1 MGRYVAFDIVKRPIV
16 INENFTENIYVVGS
30 ISQLA
35 NWSPSNA
42 IALNANSYPTWS
54 GKPPSDTPYTLL
66 MNGDSY
72 VNAPSGYDVPVQI
85 HPEIQ
90 RCSHM
95 GERPE

>member
-1 MGRYVAFDIVKRPIV
+1 VGRYVAFNIVKRPIL
-16 INENFTENIYVVGS
+16 IDEKFTENIYVVGS

-42 IALNANSYPTWS
+42 IALNANNYPTWS
-54 GKPPSDTPYTLL
+54 GKLPSDTSYARL

-72 VNAPSGYDVPVQI
+72 VDAPSGYDVPVQI

-90 RCSHM
+90 WCSNM